1 MKRINCVPLTRR
13 ENDRRV
19 FVQTRE
25 RRGFAPDPTRGMIPL
40 DPQLRKGQRGDNEL
54 RAAEALG
61 RCKARSRVKKNKG
74 RPKK

>member
-40 DPQLRKGQRGDNEL
+40 DPA
-54 RAAEALG
+54 AAERG
-61 RCKARSRVKKNKG
+61 REGITNCVPLKCWGDAKRVPG
-74 RPKK
+74 